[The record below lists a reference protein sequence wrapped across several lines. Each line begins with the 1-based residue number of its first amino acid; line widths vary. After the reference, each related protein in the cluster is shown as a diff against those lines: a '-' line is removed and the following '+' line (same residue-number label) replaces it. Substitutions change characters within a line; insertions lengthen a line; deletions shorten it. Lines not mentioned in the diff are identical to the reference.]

1 MIEFYHIDQHKKQV
15 LAFDMDHTIYNY
27 YPNLHICP
35 FKKKAKDVVETSI
48 VNQNKYLKESCL
60 KSCKRTTNTQIK
72 FLSCFD

>member
-35 FKKKAKDVVETSI
+35 FKKKPKMLSKHRLLI
-48 VNQNKYLKESCL
+48 K
-60 KSCKRTTNTQIK
+60 TNT
-72 FLSCFD
+72 